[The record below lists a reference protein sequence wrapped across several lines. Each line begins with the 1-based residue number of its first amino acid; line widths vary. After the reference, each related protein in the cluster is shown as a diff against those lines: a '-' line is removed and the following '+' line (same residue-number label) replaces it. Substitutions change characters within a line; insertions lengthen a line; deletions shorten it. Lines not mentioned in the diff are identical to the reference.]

1 MTIKISKE
9 WFLAK
14 ELIHIPGFPT
24 TSQGVNKR
32 ARLENWKK
40 RAVAVPGARG
50 RSFEYHIDNFSTEIQ
65 AVLNQ
70 SEFLS
75 NEHELTTLEQEW
87 LTLFRSLSESEQA
100 SLLYT
105 LRRKGIEWLMQK
117 SESR

>member
-1 MTIKISKE
+1 MKINKE

-14 ELIHIPGFPT
+14 ELIHIPGFPST
-24 TSQGVNKR
+24 PQGVNKR

-50 RSFEYHIDNFSTEIQ
+50 RSFEYHLDNFSTEIQ

-70 SEFLS
+70 SAFLS
-75 NEHELTTLEQEW
+75 NEQGLTSQEQEW
-87 LTLFRSLSESEQA
+87 LTLFQALSEPEQA

-105 LRRKGIEWLMQK
+105 LRRKGIEWLMQQ
-117 SESR
+117 SELC

>member
-1 MTIKISKE
+1 MKINKE

-24 TSQGVNKR
+24 TPQGVNKR

-70 SEFLS
+70 SQSLS
-75 NEHELTTLEQEW
+75 NGSELTLKEQEW

-100 SLLYT
+100 FMLYT
-105 LRRKGIEWLMQK
+105 LRRKGIEWLVQQ
-117 SESR
+117 SELY